1 MGMVQT
7 MADLDACPHLEARG
21 LFVDAGDTFGGNFRS
36 MKTPIRLTG
45 CVEMPNVSPPPL
57 GADSEDVLSGIG
69 GLTKGQVEQLREEGA
84 V

>member
-1 MGMVQT
+1 M
-7 MADLDACPHLEARG
+7 
-21 LFVDAGDTFGGNFRS
+21 FVDAGDTFGGSFRS

-45 CVEMPNVSPPPL
+45 CVEMPKGSPPPL

-69 GLTKGQVEQLREEGA
+69 GLTKDQVALLNEEGA